1 MFGSSISS
9 GIAGDVSVAEG
20 IAIEEITE
28 VNSFTAGKKLFPEI
42 RCLVKLDMPGYGI
55 SFDCIPRPN
64 ARQRYVD
71 NHHAAAGFRITADE
85 RIRHHATD
93 IVTDNVNMTPR
104 RSTATT
110 VNCFDTRTSL
120 RGNRGAG

>member
-1 MFGSSISS
+1 MFGIGISS

-28 VNSFTAGKKLFPEI
+28 VNSFTAGKKLFGEI
-42 RCLVKLDMPGYGI
+42 RCLVKIDMPGDGI

-71 NHHAAAGFRITADE
+71 NHPAAAGFRITADE
-85 RIRHHATD
+85 SHPPPPHHMVYHNTK
-93 IVTDNVNMTPR
+93 
-104 RSTATT
+104 
-110 VNCFDTRTSL
+110 
-120 RGNRGAG
+120 